1 MPPIGICLTDLVWR
15 HRQRMWGQT
24 NISLV
29 RIMLN
34 LQEAG
39 ASKLTVLY
47 IEDNADNLALVELL
61 IARRGDLTMLSAVDG
76 PLGIELAR
84 ARQPDVI
91 LMDINLPGMN
101 GFDVLKCLRADPA
114 TAHIP
119 VMALSSDAYPKQ
131 IEKGLNAG
139 FFQYLT
145 KPFKFKEF
153 EDSLD
158 LCLQSAVQNRLTA

>member
-1 MPPIGICLTDLVWR
+1 
-15 HRQRMWGQT
+15 
-24 NISLV
+24 
-29 RIMLN
+29 MLN

-39 ASKLTVLY
+39 APRLTVLY

-61 IARRGDLTMLSAVDG
+61 IARRSDLTMLSAVDG

-119 VMALSSDAYPKQ
+119 VMALSSDAYPRQ

-145 KPFKFKEF
+145 KPFKFSEF

-158 LCLQSAVQNRLTA
+158 LCLQSAIQNRLPTIPCERDAGAAAPAARA